1 MDNLSDSSAV
11 SDLYQNRSS
20 AKKLNIPDFCDMEQF
35 EQMLKDWANSTG
47 LATVAVGSDGEYVSR
62 CYNFTDFC
70 YRYTRNS
77 PEGLRR
83 CKACDRRGAGTYL
96 CHAGLVDFAAPITL
110 DDGTVVGNIVG
121 GQVLPEQPD
130 ENRFRNTARVLG
142 IDEEAYITALHKVN
156 IRSREE
162 IRASAALLANIINL
176 FVRMSYA
183 AQKNMAS
190 LSERA
195 GIISSLGRIY
205 FCDYY
210 IDLIRDCYFEL
221 DTTERLH
228 AFAYGCHQLFRY
240 NYALNPAYIQS

>member
-1 MDNLSDSSAV
+1 L
-11 SDLYQNRSS
+11 
-20 AKKLNIPDFCDMEQF
+20 
-35 EQMLKDWANSTG
+35 
-47 LATVAVGSDGEYVSR
+47 
-62 CYNFTDFC
+62 
-70 YRYTRNS
+70 
-77 PEGLRR
+77 
-83 CKACDRRGAGTYL
+83 
-96 CHAGLVDFAAPITL
+96 
-110 DDGTVVGNIVG
+110 GN
-121 GQVLPEQPD
+121 
-130 ENRFRNTARVLG
+130 
-142 IDEEAYITALHKVN
+142 
-156 IRSREE
+156 SREE

-228 AFAYGCHQLFRY
+228 AFAGESGTASATLRKACRLFAAPAYVDALLAFTDLSTLKERIGQRPNIAFEFINRDSLWCKALFIAVERDAAGSATHVIYALQYIQEEKKKELETQEALKRSAQEANQANQAKSEFLSRMSHDIRTPLNGIIGMTYGCHQLFRY